1 MARHISQFFPDLGDA
16 INQAGDTVIERT
28 IQGDVN
34 NSAGDTVLN
43 VGDAT
48 TEATIEADVVHND
61 GTIILNVG
69 DTNVDATYQGDV
81 IGQGGNATTGFTSRT
96 VIDTH
101 VLINDSN
108 NVAPGG
114 PTYITTYGTP
124 QGNLDIT
131 NSSGNVVL
139 DIDTTDGTSV
149 FNGVSSNL
157 YVGHATRMSGSV
169 TGFSNM
175 ITNVVTMTQAEY
187 EGLLATPTEA
197 LSPANA
203 ANANVLY
210 LLTEDA
216 IT

>member
-1 MARHISQFFPDLGDA
+1 MANNISELYPDLGN
-16 INQAGDTVIERT
+16 ILNEAGGTVIERT

-34 NSAGDTVLN
+34 NSAGNVVLN
-43 VGDAT
+43 VGDAM

-61 GTIILNVG
+61 GTVILDVG

-131 NSSGNVVL
+131 NSSGNIVL
-139 DIDTTDGTSV
+139 DVDTTGGTSV

-157 YVGHATRMSGSV
+157 FVGHATRDMGNV

-175 ITNVVTMTQAEY
+175 ITNVVTMTQEEY
-187 EGLLATPTEA
+187 EGLLATPMA
-197 LSPANA
+197 DLSPANP

-210 LLTEDA
+210 LLTENA